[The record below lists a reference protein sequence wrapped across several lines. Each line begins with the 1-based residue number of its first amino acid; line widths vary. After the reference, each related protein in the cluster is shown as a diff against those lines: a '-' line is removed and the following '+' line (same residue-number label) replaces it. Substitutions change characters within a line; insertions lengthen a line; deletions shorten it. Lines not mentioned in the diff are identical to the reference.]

1 MLSNPRLGPS
11 SLKLILRSLET
22 TNFSLTVVD
31 FFPLQTATKIR
42 LFREAY
48 KKHDKLMKDAVNGQ
62 GTENLRQYYLDK
74 VDIHKTV

>member
-1 MLSNPRLGPS
+1 MLPNPRLGPS
-11 SLKLILRSLET
+11 SLRLILRSLET
-22 TNFSLTVVD
+22 TNFSSTVVD

-48 KKHDKLMKDAVNGQ
+48 KKHDILMKDAVNGQ
-62 GTENLRQYYLDK
+62 GTENLRQYYLDE

>member
-1 MLSNPRLGPS
+1 MMLPNPRLGPS
-11 SLKLILRSLET
+11 GLKLILRSPET
-22 TNFSLTVVD
+22 TNFSLTFVN

-62 GTENLRQYYLDK
+62 GTEEVLP
-74 VDIHKTV
+74 